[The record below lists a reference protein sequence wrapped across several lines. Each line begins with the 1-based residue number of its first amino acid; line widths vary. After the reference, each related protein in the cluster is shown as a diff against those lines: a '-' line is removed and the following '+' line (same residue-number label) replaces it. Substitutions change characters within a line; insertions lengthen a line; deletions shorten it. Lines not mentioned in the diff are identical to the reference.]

1 MGGRGSSSKRYDLL
15 HKDKPYGTEYTCLY
29 KEGRYEILQYNGGK
43 QSKAPMETRTKGV
56 IYGVLD
62 KDGNLAYIVFFDEN
76 NMRSRQ
82 IDVKHYHTINGV
94 PERPHVHIGYE
105 HNEGGDTIPSTEEQR
120 IIKEVSELVE
130 KVKRKNHV
138 R

>member
-1 MGGRGSSSKRYDLL
+1 MDEDLVPKDMIYFIRTNHTVLSIPVFTRKAGTRYSNTMAANKVKHQWKRG
-15 HKDKPYGTEYTCLY
+15 
-29 KEGRYEILQYNGGK
+29 Q
-43 QSKAPMETRTKGV
+43 KGV